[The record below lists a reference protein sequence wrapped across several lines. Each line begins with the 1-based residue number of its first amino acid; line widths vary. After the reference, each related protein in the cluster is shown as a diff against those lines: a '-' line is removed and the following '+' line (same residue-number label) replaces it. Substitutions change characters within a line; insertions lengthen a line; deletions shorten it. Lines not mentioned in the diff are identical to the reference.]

1 MSFDRIQ
8 LNSEF
13 NGNPEGAYDFFV
25 ANSTWYELPQGGSA
39 IIYILI
45 LKRGIVSPYTT
56 LAGIPINKILVKISI
71 IDENKNYYYHGNPV
85 FMQTIKNIQGISK
98 LDFTNEVDIQ
108 RYVVEQTLQ
117 FNNPLSAII
126 LCSNILQ
133 APDSKLS
140 FLQTIY
146 NDNLGKKNRANIIAG
161 GIATPLCGM
170 VAMEYVES
178 MTSVGRVLGEFI
190 DVRWG
195 ERMDPNHI
203 SGYIGDRVEYSEEVS
218 AILAVFIHNL
228 ILLAS
233 IGIAHGDGHI
243 DNGLAKN
250 IEQNKNKTKKLSL
263 SELIESIEVLIL
275 DFGRSKR
282 ITPEEQAEVERLL
295 ANFRKW
301 MSLNSL
307 KKLVFYIMK
316 LNDIIFRERITG
328 HSDEVFFKFI
338 FDAYAWFVDE
348 RILAKIL
355 PHIIE
360 ADRQYMIKLL
370 QQKKSSTS
378 LILPFPSSGFPS
390 QNFLVLDPNFA
401 AVCIASSSTQK
412 EKRKTE
418 SDDTHDTQLFK
429 SSASSDSPESESSQS
444 SVSSTESDKAKRDK
458 IAEGRRLLQIAIDS
472 GQYSFSPPLTK
483 KTFEKELKAR
493 FPVAYKLLIGNER
506 HGYKDDTEDDRL
518 INLADVNASKRP
530 GHSTDSQAL
539 LIALIYPNFFPEP
552 MKGGAASPSQL
563 EPELQQIIPV
573 KPEPELQQI
582 IPVKPEY
589 KLQLIN
595 LEPVKP
601 EPELQQIIPV
611 KPEYKLQQIILEPVK
626 PEDKTFAEW
635 RDAIYKKYTEP
646 NAAKR
651 EEYYS
656 KLTPFAILIHVMV
669 CCGLF
674 GPLTSGQY
682 INVDES
688 HPQYNQLN
696 SIAAAFSTMNNGYI
710 SMTRMRLE
718 TMMPS
723 LGNRSV
729 SAVDPTMVNVDVDN
743 TKSINLEEA
752 NALEAYGGKPKRQT
766 KRLGKRR
773 KNKKKTW
780 KTKKNKKKTWKTK
793 KNK

>member
-1 MSFDRIQ
+1 MSFNRIQ

-25 ANSTWYELPQGGSA
+25 ANSTWHELPQGGSA

-71 IDENKNYYYHGNPV
+71 IDEIPKYYYHGNPDS
-85 FMQTIKNIQGISK
+85 MQTIKNIQGISDT
-98 LDFTNEVDIQ
+98 DFTNEVDNQ
-108 RYVVEQTLQ
+108 RLVVERTLQ
-117 FNNPLSAII
+117 LNNPLSPII
-126 LCSNILQ
+126 LFSNILQ
-133 APDSKLS
+133 APDSKLR

-146 NDNLGKKNRANIIAG
+146 NDNHKKKIKANIIAG
-161 GIATPLCGM
+161 GIAIPLCGM

-190 DVRWG
+190 HVRWG

-203 SGYIGDRVEYSEEVS
+203 VGYIDDRVGVDYSEEVS

-228 ILLAS
+228 ILLAL

-243 DNGLAKN
+243 DNGLSKN
-250 IEQNKNKTKKLSL
+250 IEQNKNKNKTKKLSL
-263 SELIESIEVLIL
+263 SELIESIEVLII

-282 ITPEEQAEVERLL
+282 ITSEQQVEVERLL
-295 ANFRKW
+295 AKFRRL

-307 KKLVFYIMK
+307 KNLVNYIMK

-338 FDAYAWFVDE
+338 FDAYAWFIDE

-360 ADRQYMIKLL
+360 ADRQYMIKL
-370 QQKKSSTS
+370 QQQEKSSVS
-378 LILPFPSSGFPS
+378 LLILPFPSSSFPS

-401 AVCIASSSTQK
+401 AVCIALSSTQK
-412 EKRKTE
+412 EKRKPD
-418 SDDTHDTQLFK
+418 SDDAHNTQLFK
-429 SSASSDSPESESSQS
+429 LSALSDSPESESSQS
-444 SVSSTESDKAKRDK
+444 SVSSTESEKEKSDK
-458 IAEGRRLLQIAIDS
+458 IAEGRRLLQTAIDS
-472 GQYSFSPPLTK
+472 GEYLGLTK
-483 KTFEKELKAR
+483 ERLKAK
-493 FPVAYKLLIGNER
+493 FSVAYKLL
-506 HGYKDDTEDDRL
+506 KDRFYYEDSTTDGRL
-518 INLADVNASKRP
+518 IDLVDVNESKRT
-530 GHSTDSQAL
+530 GYLEDSQAL
-539 LIALIYPNFFPEP
+539 LIALIYPNFFPPEEP
-552 MKGGAASPSQL
+552 RKGGAASPSQL
-563 EPELQQIIPV
+563 QPELQQIISHPVKQV
-573 KPEPELQQI
+573 KPEPE
-582 IPVKPEY
+582 
-589 KLQLIN
+589 
-595 LEPVKP
+595 
-601 EPELQQIIPV
+601 
-611 KPEYKLQQIILEPVK
+611 LQQIILEPVK

-656 KLTPFAILIHVMV
+656 NLTPFAILIHVMV

-682 INVDES
+682 INVAES

-723 LGNRSV
+723 LGKRSV

-752 NALEAYGGKPKRQT
+752 NALNALEANALEANGGKTK

-773 KNKKKTW
+773 K
-780 KTKKNKKKTWKTK
+780 TKKRLGKRRKTNRRITRKAYKGFSSKSKSNK
-793 KNK
+793 